1 MVEVVKAAKVLK
13 VQGLFLLR
21 SAIAVTIAI
30 ALVLFMGV
38 PRAAADDNPLGPNV
52 GTAFLNALGL
62 NPTGGQYDPT
72 LPFAGPSQGA
82 DPAKIMNGV
91 MGVGQTAL
99 GALGIGGNSASAGAG
114 RPLVYGRA
122 AVERVIQR
130 GGTQLGVPYSWGGG
144 TVRGPSGGV
153 DYDSG
158 KVGYDCSG
166 FTMFSYATAGVKLP
180 KYSGDQYNA
189 GQKVPVAQAKR
200 GDLLFYGPG
209 GSQHVVIYLGNGQML
224 EASGSAGKVTVS
236 PVRTGGMTPYA
247 VRIIAW

>member
-91 MGVGQTAL
+91 MGSV
-99 GALGIGGNSASAGAG
+99 
-114 RPLVYGRA
+114 RPRWERWGS
-122 AVERVIQR
+122 VE
-130 GGTQLGVPYSWGGG
+130 
-144 TVRGPSGGV
+144 TVRPRARDAPGLRPGRRGAC
-153 DYDSG
+153 DSAWRDPTRG
-158 KVGYDCSG
+158 AVLLGWWHR
-166 FTMFSYATAGVKLP
+166 AR
-180 KYSGDQYNA
+180 
-189 GQKVPVAQAKR
+189 AQR
-200 GDLLFYGPG
+200 WCRL
-209 GSQHVVIYLGNGQML
+209 
-224 EASGSAGKVTVS
+224 
-236 PVRTGGMTPYA
+236 
-247 VRIIAW
+247 

>member
-166 FTMFSYATAGVKLP
+166 FTMFSYATAG
-180 KYSGDQYNA
+180 
-189 GQKVPVAQAKR
+189 
-200 GDLLFYGPG
+200 
-209 GSQHVVIYLGNGQML
+209 
-224 EASGSAGKVTVS
+224 
-236 PVRTGGMTPYA
+236 
-247 VRIIAW
+247 

>member
-1 MVEVVKAAKVLK
+1 MRGA
-13 VQGLFLLR
+13 FLLR
-21 SAIAVTIAI
+21 SAVAVVIAV
-30 ALVLFMGV
+30 ALALFVGI
-38 PRAAADDNPLGPNV
+38 PRATADDNPISPNV
-52 GTAFLNALGL
+52 GTAFLSALGL
-62 NPTGGQYDPT
+62 NPSGGDWDNT
-72 LPFAGPSQGA
+72 LPSGPSQGA
-82 DPAKIMNGV
+82 DPTKIMNGV
-91 MGVGQTAL
+91 MGVGQSAL
-99 GALGIGGNSASAGAG
+99 GALGIGGSQSAGAG

-130 GGTQLGVPYSWGGG
+130 GGSQLGVPYSWGAG

-153 DYDSG
+153 DYDTG

-166 FTMFSYATAGVKLP
+166 FTMFSYAAAGVKLP

-189 GQKVPVAQAKR
+189 GMKVPVSQAKR

-224 EASGSAGKVTVS
+224 EASGSAAKVTVS

-247 VRIIAW
+247 VRIIQW

>member
-1 MVEVVKAAKVLK
+1 MVEVVKTAKVLK
-13 VQGLFLLR
+13 AQGLFLLR

-38 PRAAADDNPLGPNV
+38 PRATADDNPLGPNV

-62 NPTGGQYDPT
+62 NPTGGQYDNT
-72 LPFAGPSQGA
+72 LPFSGPSQGA
-82 DPAKIMNGV
+82 DPTKIMNGV

-99 GALGIGGNSASAGAG
+99 GALGIGGGSAAGAG

-158 KVGYDCSG
+158 KVGFDCSG
-166 FTMFSYATAGVKLP
+166 FTMFSYAAAGVKLP
-180 KYSGDQYNA
+180 KYSGDQYNS
-189 GQKVPVAQAKR
+189 GQKVPVSQAKR

-224 EASGSAGKVTVS
+224 EASGSAAKVTVS

>member
-1 MVEVVKAAKVLK
+1 MRSLKA
-13 VQGLFLLR
+13 QGLFLLR
-21 SAIAVTIAI
+21 AAIAASIAV
-30 ALVLFMGV
+30 ALTLFMGV
-38 PRAAADDNPLGPNV
+38 PRATADENPVAPNV
-52 GTAFLNALGL
+52 GGAFLNALGL
-62 NPTGGQYDPT
+62 NPSGGDWDNT

-82 DPAKIMNGV
+82 DPTKIMNGV
-91 MGVGQTAL
+91 MGVGQSAL
-99 GALGIGGNSASAGAG
+99 GALGIGGNRSAAAAGQG

-130 GGTQLGVPYSWGGG
+130 GGTQMGVPYSWGGG

-153 DYDSG
+153 DYDAG

-166 FTMFSYATAGVKLP
+166 FTMFSYAAAGVKLP

-189 GQKVPVAQAKR
+189 GMKVPVSQAKR

-224 EASGSAGKVTVS
+224 EASGSAEKVTVS